1 MSSDDINYHTAKVVL
16 IGKSGVGKTSII
28 SRFTNDKFD
37 PDTLSSLGAS
47 FVSKEI
53 FFPEINNTIKFDI
66 WDTAGQEKYRSLAK
80 IFYKDAVIIILVYDI
95 TKADSLAEIKEFWVE
110 EIKENS
116 NKNVI
121 LALAANKDD
130 LYNEATI
137 NEKEGQAYADT
148 IGAIFKRTSALSNVG
163 IDDLFQL
170 IGKKYLN
177 PSFDYKAEEQKL
189 KEEYM
194 KAKMEGDD
202 AFVPHDAGMKLN
214 NANAKD
220 KKSKGKC
227 GNCL

>member
-1 MSSDDINYHTAKVVL
+1 MANNELITCKVVL
-16 IGKSGVGKTSII
+16 VGETGVGKTAII
-28 SRFTNDKFD
+28 SRYIRDTFNKGQEPSTMASYTN
-37 PDTLSSLGAS
+37 
-47 FVSKEI
+47 KEI
-53 FFPEINNTIKFDI
+53 TITEFNTKLKLDI

-80 IFYKDAVIIILVYDI
+80 IFYKDAVVIILVYDI
-95 TKADSLAEIKEFWVE
+95 TKADSFTEIMEYWLDEIKA
-110 EIKENS
+110 NS
-116 NKNVI
+116 NKNAI
-121 LALAANKDD
+121 LALAANKED

-137 NEKEGQAYADT
+137 SEKEGQMYADT

-163 IDDLFQL
+163 IDELFQL

-177 PSFDYKAEEQKL
+177 PSYDYKAEEQKL

-194 KAKMEGDD
+194 RAKMEGDD

-214 NANAKD
+214 DTNGTT

>member
-1 MSSDDINYHTAKVVL
+1 MSSDDINYHTVKVVL

-53 FFPEINNTIKFDI
+53 FFPDINNTIKFDI

-95 TKADSLAEIKEFWVE
+95 TKADSLAEIKDFWVE

-130 LYNEATI
+130 LYNEATV
-137 NEKEGQAYADT
+137 NEKEGQEYADT

-194 KAKMEGDD
+194 RTKMEGDD
-202 AFVPHDAGMKLN
+202 AFVSHDAGMKLN

-227 GNCL
+227 SNCL

>member
-28 SRFTNDKFD
+28 SRFTSDKFD

-80 IFYKDAVIIILVYDI
+80 IFYKDAVVIILVYDI
-95 TKADSLAEIKEFWVE
+95 TKPDSFKEIKEYWVE

-116 NKNVI
+116 NKNAI
-121 LALAANKDD
+121 LALAANKED
-130 LYNEATI
+130 LYNEATVS
-137 NEKEGQAYADT
+137 EKEGQEYADT

-163 IDDLFQL
+163 IDELFQL

-189 KEEYM
+189 KEEYRR
-194 KAKMEGDD
+194 AKMEGDD
-202 AFVPHDAGMKLN
+202 AFIPHDTGMKLN
-214 NANAKD
+214 DNSKTKKN
-220 KKSKGKC
+220 KSKC
-227 GNCL
+227 NCL